1 MSTFNKVTDELVQE
15 LKSVLGE
22 KGVTVDPEK
31 LDVYKTDEEGNSYW
45 FHTPEVV
52 VFPETTE
59 QVAEVVKLANKYLV
73 PITPRA
79 AGSGVACGAIPVHGG
94 MVMELDRMDKIL
106 KIDTDNM
113 YAVVQTGVRTSV
125 IQKTV
130 NEYGLLYAGDP
141 CSAASCQIGGN
152 VATNAGGNKAVKYGT
167 TRNQIYGMKV
177 VTPTGDIVDVGARLQ
192 KCSTGYCLEQLICGS
207 EGTLGIVTEVT
218 LKLRPLPPYKFDL
231 VAIFK
236 EDEKGFALPNKI
248 LKAGLEPTSIEYMD
262 NKALSMCSKF
272 CKVSLPHVDEG
283 CCYVIIT
290 VETFDEDELDKK
302 MEKLSDLCDAMGAV
316 DVIQADDRIWGC
328 RRQFAEAARDID
340 IMFVAEDFVVPL
352 EHIAEITSKIPGL
365 EEKHGIYSVTS
376 AHIGDGNIHVLPL
389 NVDKLSPIEWME
401 KMEGF
406 HKDLFDEVYALGGK
420 MSGEH
425 GIGYKKLHDFK
436 RCTPPGEYKMI
447 CAIKKALDPNN
458 ILNPSKIINVDDQ

>member
-31 LDVYKTDEEGNSYW
+31 LDVYKTDEEGTSNW

-79 AGSGVACGAIPVHGG
+79 AGSGVACGAIPDHGG

-113 YAVVQTGVRTSV
+113 YAVVQTGVRTSD
-125 IQKTV
+125 ILKTV
-130 NEYGLLYAGDP
+130 NEYGRPYAGDP
-141 CSAASCQIGGN
+141 CSADSCQIGGN

-207 EGTLGIVTEVT
+207 EGTLGVVTEVT

-248 LKAGLEPTSIEYMD
+248 LKAGIEPTSIEYMD

-328 RRQFAEAARDID
+328 RRQIAEADRDID
-340 IMFVAEDFVVPL
+340 IMFVAAAIVVPL

-406 HKDLFDEVYALGGK
+406 HKDLNAEVYA
-420 MSGEH
+420 
-425 GIGYKKLHDFK
+425 
-436 RCTPPGEYKMI
+436 
-447 CAIKKALDPNN
+447 
-458 ILNPSKIINVDDQ
+458 

>member
-94 MVMELDRMDKIL
+94 MVMELNRMDKIL

-141 CSAASCQIGGN
+141 CSADSCQIGGN

-389 NVDKLSPIEWME
+389 NNKGLSPEEWFN
-401 KMEGF
+401 KIKAF
-406 HKDLFDEVYALGGK
+406 HHDLFPRVYALGGK

-425 GIGYKKLHDFK
+425 GIGFK
-436 RCTPPGEYKMI
+436 RLDYMEKYTDPVELELMKSI
-447 CAIKKALDPNN
+447 KRAIDPNW
-458 ILNPSKIINVDDQ
+458 ILNPGKVISAD